1 MYSVLH
7 FCSHL
12 SNSVGG
18 VPSTLEVFR
27 HDLLSSYKSNH
38 IIHIKRS
45 DLHVRWEAGWHE
57 RLDVHVLPAQ
67 SESGGELSSTDFKI
81 SKISPYKI
89 KCKIDL
95 RWNSWLPACVD
106 TAPSWRRLWRASKL
120 AGRSTGPA
128 GSPLLPAAPGWG
140 CGYWGCARTRRST
153 LVAGGRNIIARLN
166 SLPRSSATMNRTL
179 GGLFSAAPAETAR
192 ERQIRNFILLSSRH
206 LSSN

>member
-67 SESGGELSSTDFKI
+67 SESGGQLSSTDFKI
-81 SKISPYKI
+81 SKILPYKI
-89 KCKIDL
+89 KCREDPLCCQLLQAGAVDIGVVPGHVVPPWWLEVETLLHGLTPYLDHLL
-95 RWNSWLPACVD
+95 R
-106 TAPSWRRLWRASKL
+106 
-120 AGRSTGPA
+120 
-128 GSPLLPAAPGWG
+128 
-140 CGYWGCARTRRST
+140 
-153 LVAGGRNIIARLN
+153 
-166 SLPRSSATMNRTL
+166 
-179 GGLFSAAPAETAR
+179 
-192 ERQIRNFILLSSRH
+192 
-206 LSSN
+206 

>member
-1 MYSVLH
+1 MYPVLSSMYSVLH

-67 SESGGELSSTDFKI
+67 PVRVLARHEGG
-81 SKISPYKI
+81 PGGG
-89 KCKIDL
+89 
-95 RWNSWLPACVD
+95 
-106 TAPSWRRLWRASKL
+106 
-120 AGRSTGPA
+120 AGGLDVVLVQQD
-128 GSPLLPAAPGWG
+128 PLL
-140 CGYWGCARTRRST
+140 RQ
-153 LVAGGRNIIARLN
+153 LLQAGTVDVGVV
-166 SLPRSSATMNRTL
+166 P
-179 GGLFSAAPAETAR
+179 
-192 ERQIRNFILLSSRH
+192 
-206 LSSN
+206 

>member
-57 RLDVHVLPAQ
+57 RLDVQQDPLCCQLLQAGAVDIGVVPGHVVPPWWL
-67 SESGGELSSTDFKI
+67 EVETLLHGLT
-81 SKISPYKI
+81 PYLNHL
-89 KCKIDL
+89 L
-95 RWNSWLPACVD
+95 R
-106 TAPSWRRLWRASKL
+106 
-120 AGRSTGPA
+120 
-128 GSPLLPAAPGWG
+128 
-140 CGYWGCARTRRST
+140 
-153 LVAGGRNIIARLN
+153 
-166 SLPRSSATMNRTL
+166 
-179 GGLFSAAPAETAR
+179 
-192 ERQIRNFILLSSRH
+192 
-206 LSSN
+206 